1 MVKRFLKIFWEVFH
15 KHYSYVYSLRF
26 MVLWYN
32 GGMDD
37 RIRRNIIGAIR
48 HDLSDRFRVF
58 DNTGL
63 DRKIVSGMLPDVLL
77 MRQEPPK
84 NDDILFIM
92 RIENGNNLIDSV
104 AEWKEMDKASVSSY
118 IVVPENKLNE
128 AKKLASAV
136 GIFARFASYTL
147 DHNNKASVVYE

>member
-1 MVKRFLKIFWEVFH
+1 
-15 KHYSYVYSLRF
+15 

>member
-1 MVKRFLKIFWEVFH
+1 
-15 KHYSYVYSLRF
+15 
-26 MVLWYN
+26 
-32 GGMDD
+32 MDSH
-37 RIRRNIIGAIR
+37 IRRNIIGAIR
-48 HDLSDRFRVF
+48 HDLSDRFRVI

-92 RIENGNNLIDSV
+92 RIEGKDNLIDSV

-118 IVVPENKLNE
+118 IVVPEAKINE

-147 DHNNKASVVYE
+147 DHNNKASVTYE

>member
-1 MVKRFLKIFWEVFH
+1 
-15 KHYSYVYSLRF
+15 

-84 NDDILFIM
+84 NGDILFIM